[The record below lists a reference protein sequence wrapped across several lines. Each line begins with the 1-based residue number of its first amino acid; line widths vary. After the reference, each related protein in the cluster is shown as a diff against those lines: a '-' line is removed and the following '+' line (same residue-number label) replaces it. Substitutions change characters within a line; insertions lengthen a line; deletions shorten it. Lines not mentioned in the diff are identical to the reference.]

1 VTAPPDP
8 VRRAAARTA
17 TLVALPLV
25 LIIALGSLWIFGG
38 FSIFSGPAAPPPPKP
53 QVTSP
58 VTLPIPAL
66 APSAV
71 GVCREV
77 IAKLPATVVGSA
89 RRPVSGPEQ
98 NAAYGDP
105 PITLA
110 CGAAPVT
117 VAPTEDLIEL
127 NGVCWATRS
136 ATPATTYI
144 TVDRAV
150 PVSVTVP
157 GPSAGS
163 AQTVVGFSDS
173 IRTNDPTAAHF
184 PTGCTG

>member
-1 VTAPPDP
+1 MPASPDP

-17 TLVALPLV
+17 TLVAVPLV
-25 LIIALGSLWIFGG
+25 LIIAFGSLWIFGG
-38 FSIFSGPAAPPPPKP
+38 FSIFSGPAATPSKP
-53 QVTSP
+53 QASSP
-58 VTLPIPAL
+58 VSLPVPAL
-66 APSAV
+66 VPSAV

-77 IAKLPATVVGSA
+77 IAKLPAAVVGSA

-105 PITLA
+105 PITVA

-117 VAPTEDLIEL
+117 VAPTEGLIEL
-127 NGVCWATRS
+127 NGVCWATRP
-136 ATPATTYI
+136 ATSATTYV
-144 TVDRAV
+144 TVDRTV

-157 GPSAGS
+157 GAADGS

-173 IRTNDPTAAHF
+173 IRANDPVAAHF
-184 PTGCTG
+184 PSGCTG